1 MLEAELLLLII
12 TIMTFIIFSISSG
25 VFSLLGTLF
34 LNPQHFDKL
43 SFSNGRGQD
52 M

>member
-1 MLEAELLLLII
+1 MPYDWNKFVSNVKSLII
-12 TIMTFIIFSISSG
+12 IISQMG
-25 VFSLLGTLF
+25 VFGGDDHKYVV
-34 LNPQHFDKL
+34 NQHFDKL